1 MRQKCECDVHVVDR
15 KFDYFSIMCYTV
27 SDMAKTTTPKKSIKS
42 AAKAK
47 QPVKTKKTAAK
58 PAKAA
63 AKPAVKSTAK
73 PAAKSTAKSGAKNA
87 SKSSAKSGTKSTV
100 KSAEKKASKTS
111 SVKSKKPVQT
121 KASAKNASKTV
132 PAKSA
137 STSSKT
143 AAKKS
148 AGTAAPKTEA
158 AKPVPKKSKSSRFRI
173 NQKIVY
179 PSQGVGKITDIN
191 EQIFREQTMLYY
203 NIYIEASDMVVMVPV
218 ERAEELGIRAIV
230 SAAEAETALNL
241 LSDDFEPITS
251 DWKLRYQMNLDLL
264 KKGSINDIATIVRC
278 LYNRS
283 KVKELPILERKLY
296 DSARKLLE
304 DEISFAT
311 GKSLKEVETL
321 IHIKLEP
328 PGAAPKVKH
337 VINIDDDEDDNL
349 MDDMNTNSNDSDD
362 GDASDDD
369 SSYDDDS
376 F

>member
-1 MRQKCECDVHVVDR
+1 
-15 KFDYFSIMCYTV
+15 
-27 SDMAKTTTPKKSIKS
+27 MAKTTSPKKSAKPETKAKIS
-42 AAKAK
+42 AKAK
-47 QPVKTKKTAAK
+47 KAPEKS
-58 PAKAA
+58 AKAA
-63 AKPAVKSTAK
+63 SKTGAKTSGKSPAK
-73 PAAKSTAKSGAKNA
+73 PAAKSAVKTGAKTAVKKSTKPEAKAKTSVKAKEPAKAASSKAAAKSV
-87 SKSSAKSGTKSTV
+87 SKIS
-100 KSAEKKASKTS
+100 
-111 SVKSKKPVQT
+111 
-121 KASAKNASKTV
+121 
-132 PAKSA
+132 
-137 STSSKT
+137 
-143 AAKKS
+143 AAKKTVS
-148 AGTAAPKTEA
+148 TTSKTGAKTGAKAAPSKSA
-158 AKPVPKKSKSSRFRI
+158 AGKAASKKSKPSRFRV

-179 PSQGVGKITDIN
+179 PSQGVGKITAIN
-191 EQIFREQTMLYY
+191 DQLFNGEMVPYY
-203 NIYIEASDMVVMVPV
+203 NIYIEASDMTVMARV
-218 ERAEELGIRAIV
+218 EYAEELGIRAIV
-230 SAAEAETALNL
+230 SASEAEKALNL

-328 PGAAPKVKH
+328 PGSAPKVKH
-337 VINIDDDEDDNL
+337 VISIDDDEDDNL
-349 MDDMNTNSNDSDD
+349 MDDMNTGSNESDD
-362 GDASDDD
+362 GDSSGDDD